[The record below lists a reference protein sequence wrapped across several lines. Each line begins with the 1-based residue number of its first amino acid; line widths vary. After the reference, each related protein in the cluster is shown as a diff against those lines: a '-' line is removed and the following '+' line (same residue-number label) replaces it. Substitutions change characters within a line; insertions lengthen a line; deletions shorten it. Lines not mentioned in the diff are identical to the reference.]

1 MSDPGPEKARAPV
14 RASWVLL
21 AGALLLLGAGAVC
34 FFLFPRPPLNV
45 VVVVV
50 DTLRQDH
57 LPTYGYGR
65 DTAPF
70 LAGLARR
77 GVVLDGISPA
87 SWTKPATASIL
98 TGLHPVTHQALDRQD
113 RLPEQAKTL
122 AEILRGAG
130 YRTLAASANGWVSPT
145 FGFQKGFDEFLLDE
159 EENVR
164 ARDLNRQLLP
174 KLQRLPE
181 PFFLYV
187 HYIDP
192 HAPYAP
198 RVDWRG
204 EPLPASVH
212 PVLPDDF
219 DATHVRARPADL
231 LRRAVDLYD
240 GEIRG
245 ADMGLAELVGALRG
259 RGLLGRTL
267 LVVTA
272 DHGEEFEEH
281 GRMSHGQTL
290 YGEVVRV
297 PLIFS
302 GLGVHGGGA
311 RLGRASLIDIVPTLL
326 DLVDVPSGQRPSHLD
341 GVSLAGAL
349 RSGRRLPSQ
358 RGFLGYLDFVDGLS
372 LSYLAGDSEMMLAK
386 QPYAKKIFDL
396 AADPGERRSLL
407 GTAAGDR
414 RLGDLGKAAAKL
426 FNEYSRGAL
435 RRSEATPDAQLAADL
450 AANGYLAVGTP
461 VRMRGIP
468 ERIAPPDTSPDGRL
482 GWEPDRGAPA
492 CADLTKPSS
501 KRLILAGW
509 YPREPSG
516 RWSAPDATLLL
527 GLPPG
532 GPARLELRGVNHRP
546 ETARLQVV
554 LGGKPV
560 LDREVAAGPF
570 RIEEPLSGTGLA
582 SPVLLRLATTPP
594 FVPAQHGS
602 ADPRM
607 LGLFFESV
615 CLR

>member
-1 MSDPGPEKARAPV
+1 MRAPS
-14 RASWVLL
+14 RLRWILL
-21 AGALLLLGAGAVC
+21 AAALLLLGAGALRV
-34 FFLFPRPPLNV
+34 FFSLRRPPLNV

-50 DTLRQDH
+50 DTLRRDH
-57 LPTYGYGR
+57 LPTYGYAR

-70 LAGLARR
+70 LDGLARR

-98 TGLHPVTHQALDRQD
+98 TGLHPVTHQALDRRD
-113 RLPEQAKTL
+113 RLPETATTL
-122 AEILRGAG
+122 AEILRSAG

-145 FGFQKGFDEFLLDE
+145 FGFEKGFDEFLLDE
-159 EENVR
+159 QDNVR

-187 HYIDP
+187 HYVDP

-198 RVDWRG
+198 QVDWRG

-212 PVLPDDF
+212 PILPADL
-219 DATHVRARPADL
+219 DATHARTRPADL

-245 ADMGLAELVGALRG
+245 VDRGLAELVGALRG
-259 RGLLGRTL
+259 RGVLGRTL

-281 GRMSHGQTL
+281 GRMSHGQSL

-302 GLGVHGGGA
+302 GPGLRGGV
-311 RLGRASLIDIVPTLL
+311 RLGRASLMDIVPTLL
-326 DLVDVPSGQRPSHLD
+326 DLVKIPSSRRPTHLD
-341 GVSLAGAL
+341 GLSLAGAL
-349 RSGRRLPSQ
+349 RSGRSLPSQ

-372 LSYLAGDSEMMLAK
+372 LSYLAGDSKMVLAK
-386 QPYAKKIFDL
+386 QPYTKQIFDL

-414 RLGDLGKAAAKL
+414 RLGELGTAAAKL

-435 RRSEATPDAQLAADL
+435 QRSEATPDPQLAADL
-450 AANGYLAVGTP
+450 AANGYVSAGAP
-461 VRMRGIP
+461 ARMRGIP
-468 ERIAPPDTSPDGRL
+468 RRIAPPDTSPDGRL
-482 GWEPDRGAPA
+482 GWEPDREAPA
-492 CADLTKPSS
+492 CVDLEEPAS
-501 KRLILAGW
+501 KRLTLAGW
-509 YPREPSG
+509 YPREPGG
-516 RWSAPDATLLL
+516 RWTEPNATLLL
-527 GLPPG
+527 GSPPG
-532 GPARLELRGVNHRP
+532 GPARLALRGVNHRP
-546 ETARLQVV
+546 EPARLRVAV
-554 LGGKPV
+554 GGTPV
-560 LDREVAAGPF
+560 LDQEVATGPF
-570 RIEEPLSGTGLA
+570 QIEEPLSRTGLS

-602 ADPRM
+602 ADPRT
-607 LGLFFESV
+607 LGLFFESI

>member
-1 MSDPGPEKARAPV
+1 MPDPGLTAARALV
-14 RASWVLL
+14 RSWWTLL
-21 AGALLLLGAGAVC
+21 AGALLLGAGIFG
-34 FFLFPRPPLNV
+34 FFLFSRRPPLNV

-50 DTLRQDH
+50 DTLRRDH
-57 LPTYGYGR
+57 LPTYGYAR

-70 LAGLARR
+70 LESLARR

-113 RLPEQAKTL
+113 RLPEQATTL
-122 AEILRGAG
+122 AEVLRSAG

-159 EENVR
+159 QDNVR

-174 KLQRLPE
+174 KLRRLPE

-187 HYIDP
+187 HYVDP

-198 RVDWRG
+198 KVGWRG
-204 EPLPASVH
+204 ELLPASIR
-212 PVLPDDF
+212 PVLPADL
-219 DATHVRARPADL
+219 DATHVRTRPADL

-245 ADMGLAELVGALRG
+245 VDLGLAELVGALRG
-259 RGLLGRTL
+259 RGVLGRTL

-302 GLGVHGGGA
+302 GPGLRGGV

-326 DLVDVPSGQRPSHLD
+326 DLVKIPAWRRPSHLD
-341 GVSLAGAL
+341 GLSLAGAL
-349 RSGRRLPSQ
+349 RSGRSLPSQ

-372 LSYLAGDSEMMLAK
+372 LSYLAGDSKMVLAK
-386 QPYAKKIFDL
+386 QPYAKQIFDL

-407 GTAAGDR
+407 GTAEGDR

-426 FNEYSRGAL
+426 FNQYSRGAL
-435 RRSEATPDAQLAADL
+435 PRSLATPDAQLTADL
-450 AANGYLAVGTP
+450 AANGYLAAGAP
-461 VRMRGIP
+461 ARMRGVP
-468 ERIAPPDTSPDGRL
+468 GRIAPPDTSPDGRL
-482 GWEPDRGAPA
+482 GWEPDREAPA
-492 CADLTKPSS
+492 CVDLKEPAS
-501 KRLILAGW
+501 KRLTLAGW
-509 YPREPSG
+509 YPREPGG
-516 RWSAPDATLLL
+516 RWTAPDATLLL
-527 GLPPG
+527 GSPPG
-532 GPARLELRGVNHRP
+532 GPARLELRGINHRP
-546 ETARLQVV
+546 DPARLRVAV
-554 LGGKPV
+554 DGKPV
-560 LDREVAAGPF
+560 LDQEVATGPF
-570 RIEEPLSGTGLA
+570 QIEEPLSRTELSG
-582 SPVLLRLATTPP
+582 PVLLRLATTPP

-602 ADPRM
+602 ADPRT
-607 LGLFFESV
+607 LGLFFESI